1 MRTFVAIVSE
11 SGRLVCHSDDRDL
24 VRQVALAMEEG
35 LPAAIH
41 EDPSSE
47 IVEGRRRALL
57 QIVRETP
64 E

>member
-11 SGRLVCHSDDRDL
+11 SGRLVCHSDDREL
-24 VRQVALAMEEG
+24 VREVARAMEED
-35 LPAAIH
+35 LPIPISD
-41 EDPSSE
+41 DPSSE

-57 QIVRETP
+57 QIVREKS